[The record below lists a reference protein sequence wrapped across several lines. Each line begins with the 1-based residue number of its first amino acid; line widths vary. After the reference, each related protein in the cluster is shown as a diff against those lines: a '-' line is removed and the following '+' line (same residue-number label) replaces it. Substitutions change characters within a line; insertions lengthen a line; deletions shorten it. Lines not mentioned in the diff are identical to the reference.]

1 MKSGKRINISFFIVI
16 LLPILMLTVA
26 FFGFFMMFRT
36 RLEMEYGVR
45 VDHMSEQ
52 LQHLIVLV
60 VTLIVVVLFL
70 TGLILSGWLYKSV
83 TEPLLHLA
91 AATRKIRDGELDFT
105 VREEGPEEV
114 QELCRDFEEMR
125 VRLKEAS
132 EAQVAYDKES
142 KELISNI
149 SHDLRTP
156 IASIK
161 GYVEGIMDGV
171 ADTPEKMDHYLRT
184 IHNKAVEMDNLISE
198 LTFYSKIDTNRIP
211 YAFARVDVRPFF
223 DDAAEDIALELDGE
237 NVTFSYDSNVPAGTQ
252 IIADREQIRRVISN
266 IISNSLKYMDK
277 PERKMAMRV
286 RDAGDFIRVGIR
298 DNGRGIAKKDL
309 EHIFNRFYRAD
320 ESRNTQGGS
329 GIGLSIV
336 RKIIEDHGGR
346 VYAQSTV
353 GKETIMYFEL
363 RKYVEPETDDAA
375 VKQKAGASRKT
386 RSGSRKKRQRAE

>member
-1 MKSGKRINISFFIVI
+1 MKVNKRVDISFFIII
-16 LLPILMLTVA
+16 LLPILMLMLT
-26 FFGFFMMFRT
+26 FIGFFLMFRT
-36 RLEMEYGVR
+36 RLEIVYGVR
-45 VDHMSEQ
+45 VENMPDQM
-52 LQHLIVLV
+52 QHLIFIVIV
-60 VTLIVVVLFL
+60 LIVVVLFI

-83 TEPLLHLA
+83 TEPLRNLA

-105 VREEGPEEV
+105 ITQEGPEEV

-132 EAQVAYDKES
+132 EAQVEFDRES

-171 ADTPEKMDHYLRT
+171 ADTQEKMDHYLRT

-211 YAFARVDVRPFF
+211 YAFARVSVKDFF
-223 DDAAEDIALELDGE
+223 DDAAEDLSMELAGE
-237 NVTFSYDSNVPAGTQ
+237 NVAFTYENTVPKGTR
-252 IIADREQIRRVISN
+252 IIADSEQIRRVISN
-266 IISNSLKYMDK
+266 IVSNSLKYMDK
-277 PERKMAMRV
+277 PERKMSLKV
-286 RDAGDFIRVGIR
+286 RDAGDFVKVSVK

-309 EHIFNRFYRAD
+309 ANIFNRFYRAD
-320 ESRNTQGGS
+320 ASRNEQGGS

-346 VYAQSTV
+346 VYALSTP
-353 GKETIMYFEL
+353 GQETTIFFEL
-363 RKYVEPETDDAA
+363 RKYVEPEEKDTSVSRA
-375 VKQKAGASRKT
+375 VT
-386 RSGSRKKRQRAE
+386 RTKKKHR